1 MAAPVLLLPALKAA
15 IAAHPGWA
23 ALIGGQLATQF
34 WGQWSER
41 DMARAMMEMQRKQ
54 GLAEAE
60 GTKRAVLA
68 NQAASEKML
77 NMMLG
82 LRREERGEA
91 REQRSLERWLS
102 NRENQ
107 TAIIMALMQALQGAA
122 RKPEPVMRPPPTTI
136 LGLLKGAYNG

>member
-1 MAAPVLLLPALKAA
+1 MAAQALLLPALKAA
-15 IAAHPGWA
+15 IAAHPWWTA
-23 ALIGGQLATQF
+23 MIAGQLGTQA

-41 DMARAMMEMQRKQ
+41 DLARAMMEMQRKQ

-60 GTKRAVLA
+60 ATKRAVLA
-68 NQAASEKML
+68 NQAASEKTL

-91 REQRSLERWLS
+91 IEQRSLERWLS

-107 TAIIMALMQALQGAA
+107 TAIIVSLMQAIQGVA
-122 RKPEPVMRPPPTTI
+122 RAPAPTMRLPPTTI